1 MIEDV
6 SRSNYRTLIIAAAI
20 FLLIALGTIM
30 YLSSRGDSKTYKAV
44 FLTNGQVYF
53 GKISHRGLRTLNLNN
68 VYYLQVKNT
77 PTNTSTA
84 DDVSLIKLGN
94 ELHGPED
101 SLVVNWEHVL
111 FVEVLR
117 SDSRVVRAIENYR
130 R

>member
-6 SRSNYRTLIIAAAI
+6 PRSNYRTLIIAAAI
-20 FLLIALGTIM
+20 FLFIALGTIV
-30 YLSSRGDSKTYKAV
+30 YLTSRGDSKTYKAV

-53 GKISHRGLRTLNLNN
+53 GKISRRGLRTLNLNS

-101 SLVVNWEHVL
+101 GLEVNWEHVL